1 MNMKKL
7 NVTLAILVAAIMAG
21 NSQTV
26 TSDIVGYNTIT
37 ASANGGSG
45 TKYSLLAVNLL
56 NAPSFVGNLN
66 GSLTAAANSF
76 TAGQY
81 NQGTTYPKFYAEI
94 TSGSNA
100 GSQADIVSNTTDTLT
115 VVGNA
120 SFQTAVGAGA
130 TVTIR
135 KHRTMADVFGGSSGT
150 ATATDVV
157 LAKGATL
164 GAADN
169 VLIKEGGVDKTFY
182 YSSSTLKPGWRD
194 SASIAATDRPIYPN
208 QGIIVARK
216 SNSAAAITVVGSVKT
231 GLSFIDLPA
240 GYNLVS
246 LPAPSDMT
254 LVSLFGGTTGAA
266 AATDVKIAKGATLGA
281 ADNVLV
287 AKTDGTYETYYYSS
301 STLKPGWRNSASVAS
316 SAVAIS
322 GSASVF
328 VKKQANG
335 NLSVTQISQ

>member
-1 MNMKKL
+1 MKKL
-7 NVTLAILVAAIMAG
+7 NLSLAILALAAMSVNA
-21 NSQTV
+21 QTV
-26 TSDIVGYNTIT
+26 VYSDIVGYNTIT

-56 NAPSFVGNLN
+56 NAPSFVGSLN
-66 GSLTAAANSF
+66 GSLTAAAGSF
-76 TAGQY
+76 TAGQF
-81 NQGTTYPKFYAEI
+81 NQGTTYAKYYAEI

-100 GSQADIVSNTTDTLT
+100 GSQADIVSNTTDTLI
-115 VVGNA
+115 VVGNS

-135 KHRTMADVFGGSSGT
+135 KHRTMADVFGGSAGS

-157 LAKGATL
+157 IAKGATL

-169 VLIKEGGVDKTFY
+169 VIVKEAGVDKAFY

-194 SASIAATDRPIYPN
+194 SSSVLSTDRPIYPN
-208 QGIIVARK
+208 QGLMIARK
-216 SNSAAAITVVGSVKT
+216 SNSDAPITVVGSVKT
-231 GLSFIDLPA
+231 GVSFIDLPA

-254 LVSLFGGTTGAA
+254 LPSLFGGSAGTA

-281 ADNVLV
+281 ADNILV

-301 STLKPGWRNSASVAS
+301 STLKPGWRNSASAAS

-328 VKKQANG
+328 IKKQANG
-335 NLSVTQISQ
+335 NFSVTQISQ

>member
-1 MNMKKL
+1 
-7 NVTLAILVAAIMAG
+7 MAG
-21 NSQTV
+21 NAQTV

-56 NAPSFVGNLN
+56 NAPSFVGTLN
-66 GSLTAAANSF
+66 GSLTAAAGSF
-76 TAGQY
+76 TAGQF
-81 NQGTTYPKFYAEI
+81 NQGTYPKYYAEI

-100 GSQADIVSNTTDTLT
+100 GSQADIVSNTTDTLI

-120 SFQTAVGAGA
+120 SFQTAVGTGA

-135 KHRTMADVFGGSSGT
+135 KHRTLSDVFGGSTGS
-150 ATATDVV
+150 ATATDV
-157 LAKGATL
+157 LIAKGATL

-169 VLIKEGGVDKTFY
+169 VIIKEAGVDRTFY

-194 SASIAATDRPIYPN
+194 SGSVLSTDRPIYPN
-208 QGIIVARK
+208 QGLMIARK
-216 SNSAAAITVVGSVKT
+216 SNSNATITVVGSVKT
-231 GLSFIDLPA
+231 GVSFIDLPA

-254 LVSLFGGTTGAA
+254 LVSLFGGSTGAA

-281 ADNVLV
+281 ADNILV
-287 AKTDGTYETYYYSS
+287 AKTDGTYDTYYYSS
-301 STLKPGWRNSASVAS
+301 STLKPGWRNSASTAS
-316 SAVAIS
+316 STVTIS
-322 GSASVF
+322 GNASVF
-328 VKKQANG
+328 IKKQLNG
-335 NLSVTQISQ
+335 NLSVTQITQ

>member
-1 MNMKKL
+1 MKKL
-7 NVTLAILVAAIMAG
+7 NVTLAILVAAVMAG
-21 NSQTV
+21 NAQTV

-56 NAPSFVGNLN
+56 NAPSFVGTLN

-150 ATATDVV
+150 TSASDVV
-157 LAKGATL
+157 LAKGTTL

-169 VLIKEGGVDKTFY
+169 VLIKEGGVDKIFY
-182 YSSSTLKPGWRD
+182 YSSSALRPGWRD
-194 SASIAATDRPIYPN
+194 SAGNVATDRPIYPN

-216 SNSAAAITVVGSVKT
+216 SNSDAIITVVGSVKT

-254 LVSLFGGTTGAA
+254 LPSAFGGLAGTTG
-266 AATDVKIAKGATLGA
+266 ATDVKIAKGATLGS
-281 ADNVLV
+281 ADNILV
-287 AKTDGTYETYYYSS
+287 AKTDGTYEIYYYSS
-301 STLKPGWRNSASVAS
+301 SALRPGWRNSAGTAS
-316 SAVAIS
+316 STVAIN
-322 GSASVF
+322 GSTSIF
-328 VKKQANG
+328 VKKLVNG
-335 NLSVTQISQ
+335 NMSVTQISQ

>member
-1 MNMKKL
+1 MKKL
-7 NVTLAILVAAIMAG
+7 NLSLAILALAAMSVNA
-21 NSQTV
+21 QTV
-26 TSDIVGYNTIT
+26 VYSDIVGYNTIT

-56 NAPSFVGNLN
+56 NAPSFVGSLN
-66 GSLTAAANSF
+66 GSLTAAAGSF
-76 TAGQY
+76 TAGQF
-81 NQGTTYPKFYAEI
+81 NQGTTYAKYYAEI

-100 GSQADIVSNTTDTLT
+100 GSQADIVSNTTDTLI
-115 VVGNA
+115 VVGNS

-135 KHRTMADVFGGSSGT
+135 KHRTMADVFGGSAGS

-157 LAKGATL
+157 IAKGATL

-169 VLIKEGGVDKTFY
+169 VIVKEAGVDKAFY

-194 SASIAATDRPIYPN
+194 SSSVLSTDRPIYPN
-208 QGIIVARK
+208 QGLMIARK
-216 SNSAAAITVVGSVKT
+216 SNSDAPITVVGSVKT
-231 GLSFIDLPA
+231 GVSFIDLPA

-246 LPAPSDMT
+246 LPAPSDMR
-254 LVSLFGGTTGAA
+254 LPSLFGGSAGTA

-281 ADNVLV
+281 ADNILV

-301 STLKPGWRNSASVAS
+301 STLKPGWRNSASAAS

-328 VKKQANG
+328 IKKQANG
-335 NLSVTQISQ
+335 NFSVTQISQ

>member
-1 MNMKKL
+1 MKKL
-7 NVTLAILVAAIMAG
+7 NVTLAILVAAVMAG
-21 NSQTV
+21 NAQTV

-37 ASANGGSG
+37 ASANGGTG

-56 NAPSFVGNLN
+56 NAPSFVGTLN

-81 NQGTTYPKFYAEI
+81 NQGTTYPKYYAEI

-115 VVGNA
+115 VVGNS

-150 ATATDVV
+150 TSASDVV

-169 VLIKEGGVDKTFY
+169 VLIKEGGVDKIFY
-182 YSSSTLKPGWRD
+182 YSSNALKAGWRD
-194 SASIAATDRPIYPN
+194 SAGGVATDRPIYPN

-216 SNSAAAITVVGSVKT
+216 SNSAATITVVGSVKT

-254 LVSLFGGTTGAA
+254 LTSAFGGLAGTTG
-266 AATDVKIAKGATLGA
+266 ATDVKIAKGATLGA
-281 ADNVLV
+281 ADNILV
-287 AKTDGTYETYYYSS
+287 AKTDGTYEIYYYSS
-301 STLKPGWRNSASVAS
+301 NALKAGWRNSAGTAS
-316 SAVAIS
+316 STVAIN
-322 GSASVF
+322 GSTSVF
-328 VKKQANG
+328 VKKIANG
-335 NLSVTQISQ
+335 NMSVTQISQ